1 MTKYREIIRLTGL
14 GFSQRNIMASCGVA
28 QKTVVKV
35 QKRAREL
42 NLSWPLDES
51 MTDTEL
57 QRLMFAKESLVSKN
71 KRMPDY
77 DYGEG
82 EEVNYEAYTELIHY
96 LIEKDLCDSLIVTG
110 TTGEASLLT
119 FDERVKLM
127 ETAVKAADGRKSVIA
142 GTGCASTKETIAL
155 TKEAEKLGIETC
167 LIVCP
172 FYNKPTQEGIY
183 QHFKSIAENT
193 TCNILL
199 YNIPIF
205 VGVNIEAET
214 VSRLAGIPN
223 IVGIK
228 DEAGINPTQV
238 TDFFLATEK
247 IDPEFAIYNGDD
259 VMLLPTIVQGAM
271 GLVSGGAHIFGH
283 EIRKI
288 FECFAEGKNEEA
300 KELFIPLYR
309 FCKTTGQNGRILPN
323 SIMRPAVELVT
334 GIKLGPARSPLA
346 PATDEEMAVTVKVL
360 KEIGKARSLPAISA
374 IRR

>member
-1 MTKYREIIRLTGL
+1 MNKFVEKYGQILLPLVTPYDE
-14 GFSQRNIMASCGVA
+14 NEN
-28 QKTVVKV
+28 VKY
-35 QKRAREL
+35 
-42 NLSWPLDES
+42 
-51 MTDTEL
+51 DTY
-57 QRLMFAKESLVSKN
+57 A
-71 KRMPDY
+71 
-77 DYGEG
+77 
-82 EEVNYEAYTELIHY
+82 ELIEY
-96 LIEKDLCDSLIVTG
+96 LIEKDMCDSLIMTG

-119 FDERVKLM
+119 FDERVKLF
-127 ETAVKAADGRKSVIA
+127 ETAVKASAGRKPVIA

-183 QHFKSIAENT
+183 NHFKRIAEST
-193 TCNILL
+193 SCNIML

-214 VSRLAGIPN
+214 VGRLAEIPN
-223 IVGIK
+223 IIGVK

-247 IDPEFAIYNGDD
+247 VDPDFAIYNGDD

-283 EIRKI
+283 EIRQI
-288 FECFAEGKNEEA
+288 FKEFAEGNNEKA
-300 KELFIPLYR
+300 RELFVPIYR

-323 SIMRPAVELVT
+323 SIMRPAIELCT
-334 GIKLGPARSPLA
+334 GIKIGPARGPLA
-346 PATDEEMAVTVKVL
+346 PATDDEMKVTKSVL
-360 KEIGKARSLPAISA
+360 EEIGKI
-374 IRR
+374 

>member
-1 MTKYREIIRLTGL
+1 MNKFVEKYGQILLPLVTPYDE
-14 GFSQRNIMASCGVA
+14 NEN
-28 QKTVVKV
+28 VKY
-35 QKRAREL
+35 
-42 NLSWPLDES
+42 
-51 MTDTEL
+51 DTY
-57 QRLMFAKESLVSKN
+57 A
-71 KRMPDY
+71 
-77 DYGEG
+77 
-82 EEVNYEAYTELIHY
+82 ELIEY
-96 LIEKDLCDSLIVTG
+96 LIEKDMCDSLIVTG

-119 FDERVKLM
+119 FDERVKLF
-127 ETAVKAADGRKSVIA
+127 ETAVKASAGRKPVIA

-183 QHFKSIAENT
+183 NHFKRIAEST
-193 TCNILL
+193 SCNIML

-214 VSRLAGIPN
+214 VGRLAEIPN
-223 IVGIK
+223 IIGVK

-247 IDPEFAIYNGDD
+247 VDPDFAIYNGDD

-283 EIRKI
+283 EIRQI
-288 FECFAEGKNEEA
+288 FKEFAEGNNEKA
-300 KELFIPLYR
+300 RELFVPIYR

-323 SIMRPAVELVT
+323 SIMRPAIELCT
-334 GIKLGPARSPLA
+334 GIKIGPARGPLA
-346 PATDEEMAVTVKVL
+346 PATDDEMKVTKSVL
-360 KEIGKARSLPAISA
+360 EEIGKI
-374 IRR
+374 

>member
-1 MTKYREIIRLTGL
+1 M
-14 GFSQRNIMASCGVA
+14 
-28 QKTVVKV
+28 
-35 QKRAREL
+35 
-42 NLSWPLDES
+42 
-51 MTDTEL
+51 
-57 QRLMFAKESLVSKN
+57 
-71 KRMPDY
+71 
-77 DYGEG
+77 
-82 EEVNYEAYTELIHY
+82 
-96 LIEKDLCDSLIVTG
+96 
-110 TTGEASLLT
+110 
-119 FDERVKLM
+119 
-127 ETAVKAADGRKSVIA
+127 
-142 GTGCASTKETIAL
+142 
-155 TKEAEKLGIETC
+155 
-167 LIVCP
+167 
-172 FYNKPTQEGIY
+172 
-183 QHFKSIAENT
+183 
-193 TCNILL
+193 L

-346 PATDEEMAVTVKVL
+346 PATDEEMAVTIKVL
-360 KEIGKARSLPAISA
+360 KEIGKL
-374 IRR
+374 